1 MSRGAA
7 GREGGKHQEARA
19 ARNARNTAYMNL
31 AKQLATVFG
40 AGVYTKDELHGVVCT
55 YVNDMKKAGESGE
68 AIVKT
73 AENLVGEVGA
83 RFPASG
89 RTQVIL
95 ADMVSLCLAE
105 YYRESA

>member
-1 MSRGAA
+1 MSRGGA
-7 GREGGKHQEARA
+7 GREGGKHHEART

-40 AGVYTKDELHGVVCT
+40 AGVYTKEELHGVVCT
-55 YVNDMKKAGESGE
+55 YVNDMKKAGENEE
-68 AIVKT
+68 AIVKA
-73 AENLVGEVGA
+73 AENLVAEVGA

>member
-1 MSRGAA
+1 
-7 GREGGKHQEARA
+7 
-19 ARNARNTAYMNL
+19 MNL

-40 AGVYTKDELHGVVCT
+40 AGVYTKEELHGVVCT
-55 YVNDMKKAGESGE
+55 YVNDMKKAGENEE
-68 AIVKT
+68 AIVKA
-73 AENLVGEVGA
+73 AENLVAEVGA